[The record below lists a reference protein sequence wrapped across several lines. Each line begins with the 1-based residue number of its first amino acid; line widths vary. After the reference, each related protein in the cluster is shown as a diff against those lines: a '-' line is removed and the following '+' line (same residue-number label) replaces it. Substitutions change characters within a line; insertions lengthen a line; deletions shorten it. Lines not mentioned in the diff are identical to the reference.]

1 MKLSALAFTSLALV
15 TTVLTACSA
24 GGAAPLGPEELDGGS
39 GTPGTDGGTAP
50 APVKPGTDATTPDA
64 PPASEPVP
72 TSPFFDVTI
81 NGKAMK
87 VKSVK
92 VDRTNVYPS
101 DGTSYYEITATLD
114 QSPPLASGL
123 DSDPTV
129 VIRVGK
135 DENGVDA
142 CKEKRGPQVGFV
154 QPVIELREV
163 AVHYRRFTG
172 SSTVT
177 AFPSTKDGSCT
188 MHLKSAATAG
198 QAWGEATGSVQAGA
212 NEPVLGFTA
221 KWFQNV
227 SWK

>member
-1 MKLSALAFTSLALV
+1 MKFSALAFTSLALA
-15 TTVLTACSA
+15 TAALTACSS
-24 GGAAPLGPEELDGGS
+24 GSTAPLGAEE
-39 GTPGTDGGTAP
+39 PDGGTGAE
-50 APVKPGTDATTPDA
+50 TPDSGTNPVPGDPRKDAAA
-64 PPASEPVP
+64 PDAAPTPEPVP
-72 TSPFFDVTI
+72 TSPFFDLTI

-87 VKSVK
+87 VKSVS
-92 VDRTNVYPS
+92 VARTNVSPS

-114 QSPPLASGL
+114 QSPPIASGL

-135 DENGVDA
+135 DESGTDA

-163 AVHYRRFTG
+163 AIHYRRFTG

-177 AFPSTKDGSCT
+177 AFPSTKDGSCN
-188 MHLKSAATAG
+188 MQLKSAATGG
-198 QAWGEATGSVQAGA
+198 QAWGEATGSVQAGD
-212 NEPVLGFTA
+212 NEPALGFTV
-221 KWFQNV
+221 KWFQHV

>member
-1 MKLSALAFTSLALV
+1 MKLSALAFTSLTLV

-24 GGAAPLGPEELDGGS
+24 GGAAPVGPEELDGGS
-39 GTPGTDGGTAP
+39 GTPRADSGTV
-50 APVKPGTDATTPDA
+50 PVKPGADASAPDV
-64 PPASEPVP
+64 PPESEPVP

-87 VKSVK
+87 VKSVT
-92 VDRTNVYPS
+92 VDRTNLYPS
-101 DGTSYYEITATLD
+101 DGTSYYDITATLD

-142 CKEKRGPQVGFV
+142 CKEKRGPKVGFIE
-154 QPVIELREV
+154 PVIELREV

-177 AFPSTKDGSCT
+177 AFPSTKDGSCS

-198 QAWGEATGSVQAGA
+198 QAWGEATGSVQAGTD
-212 NEPVLGFTA
+212 EPVLGFTV